1 MWLAGAGMTS
11 TAWAQIG
18 SLERLVMPG
27 PVSAAHAET
36 EATCAACH
44 TPFSREQQNT
54 LCLECH
60 EDVARDLDTSGGFHG
75 KAPAVSGV
83 ECSACHTEH
92 EGRNADIVGLD
103 AATFDHALSNFPLRG
118 KHVDV
123 VCADCH
129 LPQLETY
136 HAAETECSACH
147 SDDDRHRGNLG
158 LACADCHS
166 ETAWTVTHFDHEQ
179 TTEYEL
185 TGRHASLTCATC
197 HADEIYEQTPTTC
210 VACHAADDSH
220 QGTNGTECQSCH
232 TTLDWEETSFDHFV
246 RTGFA
251 LAGGHGGLVCESC
264 HEGNKLEQQT
274 PSECVGCH
282 REDDA
287 HAGINGNVCNDCHR
301 VTQWLDVTFDHGR
314 DTEFAL
320 HAAHSTVGC
329 GDCHVEPVAVAAP
342 SVLCFDCHTTDD
354 PHAGQLGETCEGC
367 HSDDE
372 TTWSSG
378 VRFDHDL
385 ASFPLLGKH
394 DALVCEDC
402 HATPAFHDA
411 GDQCV
416 ACHAAD
422 DVHERRLGD
431 ECAQCHNPNDW
442 LAWVFD
448 HGTQTD
454 FALTGAHDGL
464 SCQAC
469 HREPVADAIV
479 LDTTCAACH
488 RRDDVHRGEFGQ
500 DCGQCHTTESFG
512 ELRELQ

>member
-1 MWLAGAGMTS
+1 MTS

-44 TPFSREQQNT
+44 APFSREQQNT

-185 TGRHASLTCATC
+185 TGRHAGLTCASC